1 MELFLLITIALIV
14 IFYRGYRGKNTM
26 RFINDQVTVLYDKF
40 APYSYKKV
48 REKTKQLGQEF
59 TSRQYVI
66 QATLIGG
73 FAAVISYLYFYNLI
87 ISIVYLILGVMIVPY
102 LSFLRCN
109 RIYSEFIFEQ
119 VQVYTSNTIMEFDT
133 TQSFVKSLE
142 GVRES

>member
-73 FAAVISYLYFYNLI
+73 FAAVISYLY
-87 ISIVYLILGVMIVPY
+87 
-102 LSFLRCN
+102 
-109 RIYSEFIFEQ
+109 
-119 VQVYTSNTIMEFDT
+119 
-133 TQSFVKSLE
+133 
-142 GVRES
+142 